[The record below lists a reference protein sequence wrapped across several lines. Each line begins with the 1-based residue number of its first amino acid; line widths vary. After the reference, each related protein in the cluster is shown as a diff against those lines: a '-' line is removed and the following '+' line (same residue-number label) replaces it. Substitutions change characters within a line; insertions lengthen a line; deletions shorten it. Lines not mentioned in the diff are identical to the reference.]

1 MFAPVVPVGGLVG
14 WTLLNR
20 TIDRQTTLFNA
31 APALQRD
38 TDHFVQ
44 RIAEVQSAADLV
56 SDRRLLRVALG
67 AFGLQDDIDSR
78 AFIRTII
85 EQGTEVDDALAN
97 RLADDRYRSLAEA
110 FGFLSGTAQGT
121 TAQGRPPPDFAE
133 RIVDQFRRREF
144 EVAVGEQDGALRI
157 ALNADRAF
165 AALATEEGSDTAL
178 WFRILGTPPLREAFE
193 GALGLPKSFAQLDL
207 DRQLEDIKSLAAR
220 RLDITSPK
228 DLADDTLR
236 EGLIRQFLLR
246 DQLSSFAI
254 SSSQS
259 IALTLLQ
266 SAPRLF

>member
-1 MFAPVVPVGGLVG
+1 MFTPVVPLGGLPG

-20 TIDRQTTLFNA
+20 TIERQTALFNA

-38 TDHFVQ
+38 TDHFRQ
-44 RIAEVQSAADLV
+44 SIAGMESAADLV

-78 AFIRTII
+78 AFVRAII
-85 EQGTEVDDALAN
+85 EQGTASRDALAN
-97 RLADDRYRSLAEA
+97 RMADDRYRGLAEA
-110 FGFLSGTAQGT
+110 FGFLSGDG
-121 TAQGRPPPDFAE
+121 GGPRPPGFAE

-144 EVAVGEQDGALRI
+144 ESAVGDQDGALRL
-157 ALNADRAF
+157 ALNADREL
-165 AALATEEGSDTAL
+165 AALATQDGTDNAL

-193 GALGLPKSFAQLDL
+193 VALGLPQSFAQLDL
-207 DRQLEDIKSLAAR
+207 DRQLEELRTVAAR
-220 RLDITSPK
+220 RLDITSPR
-228 DLADDTLR
+228 DLSDDSLR
-236 EGLIRQFLLR
+236 DGLIRQFLLR
-246 DQLSSFAI
+246 DQIASFSA